1 MSKQSKSAP
10 PTNIRP
16 RQLSNVAMLGV
27 VALLLLTCIMLRRDI
42 FTDWGP
48 AVWWGVSVTCA
59 FIAGLLL
66 HRILFPT
73 PLVVVSRDYI
83 AFPYAFSKP
92 IKWSRIKRIEVVSD
106 RAGLKD
112 VKDRLI
118 LHLKRPTKINW
129 RAKKIQDK
137 IGLSPQ
143 TSVSIDVDHAWPC
156 RAADARKIIRDAALN
171 LAKLPDDVH
180 TSGRATFMPRM
191 AMGGIMVA
199 IWMLPVLSHAT
210 GFGLPRVFSK
220 GMGHYQSG
228 DIVAALPHLRND
240 ARAGDPE
247 AAYVLGLLYSNGD
260 GVDRN
265 LSMALGWFQR
275 AATHGSEDAAFQL
288 GNAYRLGL
296 GTPQDIK
303 KAIMW
308 YTRAADDGI
317 PQAAHALSRIY
328 RIGDGVRRDYA
339 TAIHWLENAAS
350 QSYAPAYH
358 ELGRLHMDGVG
369 ISKDPNRAAHY
380 FELAADKG
388 HIPARFDLA
397 ELLLRGGPKE
407 KAMGA
412 DLLRSVAENGF
423 APAQRRLSQH
433 LYSGRNFSRDL
444 IKSYKWITLAARSWP
459 ENGRTE
465 LVNELL
471 GIERALTP
479 DQLATAKA
487 EIRAWKP
494 SSL

>member
-1 MSKQSKSAP
+1 MPKRSKTSP

-16 RQLSNVAMLGV
+16 RQLSNVAMLGL
-27 VALLLLTCIMLRRDI
+27 VALLLLTCILLRRDI

-73 PLVVVSRDYI
+73 PLVLVSHDHI
-83 AFPYAFSKP
+83 AFPRALSKP
-92 IKWSRIKRIEVVSD
+92 IKWSLIKRIEVVSD

-118 LHLKRPTKINW
+118 LHLKRPAKIDW
-129 RAKKIQDK
+129 RAKKIRDK
-137 IGLSPQ
+137 IGLSQQ

-156 RAADARKIIRDAALN
+156 RAAQDSR
-171 LAKLPDDVH
+171 
-180 TSGRATFMPRM
+180 TSGRTTFMPKL
-191 AMGGIMVA
+191 AMGGIMAA
-199 IWMLPVLSHAT
+199 ILMLPVLSHAT

-275 AATHGSEDAAFQL
+275 AATHGSEDAGFQL

-350 QSYAPAYH
+350 HSYAPAYH
-358 ELGRLHMDGVG
+358 ELGRLHLEGIG

-397 ELLLRGGPKE
+397 KLLLRGGPKD

-412 DLLRSVAENGF
+412 DQLRSVAESGF
-423 APAQRRLSQH
+423 APAQRRLSQQLH
-433 LYSGRNFSRDL
+433 SGRNFSRDL
-444 IKSYKWITLAARSWP
+444 IKSYKWITLAVRSWP
-459 ENGRTE
+459 ENGRSE

-479 DQLATAKA
+479 EQLAAAKA

>member
-1 MSKQSKSAP
+1 MLKRPTPTP
-10 PTNIRP
+10 PTSIRP
-16 RQLSNVAMLGV
+16 RQLSNVAMLCL
-27 VALLLLTCIMLRRDI
+27 VAVLLLTCILLRRDI

-48 AVWWGVSVTCA
+48 TVWWGVSMTCA

-66 HRILFPT
+66 HRILYPT
-73 PLVVVSRDYI
+73 PLVLVSRDHL
-83 AFPYAFSKP
+83 AFPHDLSKP
-92 IKWSRIKRIEVVSD
+92 IEWSRIQRIEVVTD

-118 LHLKRPTKINW
+118 IHLKRPTKISW
-129 RAKKIQDK
+129 RAKKIRDK

-143 TSVSIDVDHAWPC
+143 TSVSIEIGHAWPC
-156 RAADARKIIRDAALN
+156 RAVDARKAIRDAALH
-171 LAKLPDDVH
+171 LAKTQNDVR
-180 TSGRATFMPRM
+180 TSDRLSYMPKFAM
-191 AMGGIMVA
+191 AGIMAA
-199 IWMLPVLSHAT
+199 ILMLPVLSHAT

-220 GMGHYQSG
+220 GMGYYQSG
-228 DIVAALPHLRND
+228 DIAVALPYLQDD

-275 AATHGSEDAAFQL
+275 AATHGSDDAAHHL

-296 GTPQDIK
+296 GTPKDIK
-303 KAIMW
+303 KAIFW

-317 PQAAHALSRIY
+317 PQAAQALARIY

-339 TAIHWLENAAS
+339 TAIYWLENAAS
-350 QSYAPAYH
+350 QNYAPAYH
-358 ELGRLHMDGVG
+358 ELGRLHLDGTG
-369 ISKDPNRAAHY
+369 ISKDQNKAAHY
-380 FELAADKG
+380 FELAADNG
-388 HIPARFDLA
+388 YIPARFDLA
-397 ELLLRGGPKE
+397 ELLLRGGPKD
-407 KAMGA
+407 KAKGA
-412 DLLRSVAENGF
+412 DLLRSVAESGF
-423 APAQRRLSQH
+423 APAQRSLSRQM
-433 LYSGRNFSRDL
+433 YTGRNFSRDL
-444 IKSYKWITLAARSWP
+444 IKSYKWITLAVRSWP

-479 DQLATAKA
+479 GQIAAAKA

-494 SSL
+494 SPI